1 MKDIILIATIKDWN
15 INNFYEFKK
24 KFEDKYNLYLI
35 TNKDDLIYQNVKDL
49 NPKYIF
55 FPHWSWLIPN
65 EIYENYECIL
75 FHMTDLPYGRGGSP
89 LQNLILNKIYILG
102 LVL

>member
-35 TNKDDLIYQNVKDL
+35 TNKDDLIRGFGYEINKD
-49 NPKYIF
+49 KKWETVASF
-55 FPHWSWLIPN
+55 MN
-65 EIYENYECIL
+65 E
-75 FHMTDLPYGRGGSP
+75 
-89 LQNLILNKIYILG
+89 
-102 LVL
+102 